1 MATVVMS
8 WFQTNDVARTWDVPQ
23 PTALQG
29 HHKKGDFSFKLPPE
43 SFFLLSFG
51 KCNQI
56 FRGLKKRG
64 KKQPEAI
71 SDPPELD
78 VRFWASQCI
87 SVLLLFLY
95 GLYCDTALGI

>member
-43 SFFLLSFG
+43 SFFSPQFW
-51 KCNQI
+51 KVQPNIQ
-56 FRGLKKRG
+56 RLKKKE

>member
-1 MATVVMS
+1 MMS
-8 WFQTNDVARTWDVPQ
+8 QELGMCLSPLRYKGTTRKEISVLNY
-23 PTALQG
+23 LQN
-29 HHKKGDFSFKLPPE
+29 L
-43 SFFLLSFG
+43 FFLLNFG

-56 FRGLKKRG
+56 FRGLKKKK